1 MHSAAWLYD
10 WPPSHLPLAPRV
22 FPERAEQADT
32 ALDRWVAGMMSAVHL
47 PSALR
52 GHGRDAVVRAVL
64 KQERGL
70 KEWDDARL
78 LGEAREAAVPAFMR
92 CDPESGAR
100 AIAIVRE
107 VARRRVGLL
116 AHPPQVAAAWKLLC
130 GRLVELDTGEGKT
143 LSAALAAC
151 LAALARVPT
160 HVITVNDYLAQRDAQ
175 TMGPLFAFFG
185 LSVGVVHSK
194 VAHNRRAAEYS
205 RSLTYCTNKD
215 LVFDYLRDRVNARGA
230 HSLAQLSVRQLHG
243 LVRGGEPL
251 RLRGLHFAIVDEADS
266 ILIDEGRTPLILSA
280 ARDKGRDHA
289 AYQSLLD
296 VAGTLEAD
304 LDFRMVGPLQIPEL
318 TEAGRERLDDITQ
331 QMGIAKSAAANP
343 GQEDPGS
350 ALVRTAQRDE
360 SPADPALAFWQVPWV
375 RDHYIVQALRALHV
389 LQRDHHYVVQE
400 GKVVIVDEFTGRLLP
415 DRSWEQGLHQLIEAK
430 ESCAVTGVNRT
441 LARLTYQNF
450 FARYLRLSGMS
461 GTLRE
466 VARETATVYRV
477 RTERVEP
484 NKPMRRTQWPTLL
497 LANQAAKYQA
507 VVGEV
512 ARCLARGQPVL
523 VGTRSVEAS
532 QLVSDALRAAGISH
546 RVLNALQTADEAEL
560 IARAGMPGAVTV
572 ATNMAGRGTDIP
584 LDPALVERGG
594 LHVVLTEWHE
604 SPRIDRQLF
613 GRSARQGDPGSC
625 RAIVSL
631 EDEIIQRHSP
641 GVALWVAR
649 RWPDGVPPKWAVR
662 LLRNR
667 VQAMAERVN
676 AAQRRATMQHD
687 RLMQTQLAFSG
698 IAE

>member
-1 MHSAAWLYD
+1 MNSTTGFYD
-10 WPPSHLPLAPRV
+10 WPPAYLPLAARV
-22 FPERAEQADT
+22 YPERATFADT
-32 ALDRWVAGMMSAVHL
+32 AFDRWTAGMLSSLRIPA
-47 PSALR
+47 ALR
-52 GHGRDAVVRAVL
+52 GRGRGGLVRSVL
-64 KQERGL
+64 KQAQGL
-70 KEWDDARL
+70 EGWEDARL
-78 LGEAREAAVPAFMR
+78 RAGAREVAAPAFLR
-92 CDPESGAR
+92 CDPDAGAR

-116 AHPPQVAAAWKLLC
+116 AHPPQVLAAWKLLC

-151 LAALARVPT
+151 LAALAGVPT

-175 TMGPLFAFFG
+175 TMGPLFAFFR
-185 LSVGVVHSK
+185 LSVGVIHSK
-194 VAHNRRAAEYS
+194 LDHSRRAAEYS

-215 LVFDYLRDRVNARGA
+215 FVFDYLRDRVNACGA

-280 ARDKGRDHA
+280 ARDKGRDVP

-296 VAGTLEAD
+296 VAATLVAD
-304 LDFRMVGPLQIPEL
+304 EDYRMIGALLIPEL
-318 TEAGRERLDDITQ
+318 TESGRERLDDIAA
-331 QMGIAKSAAANP
+331 QMGVTNLGCANPEAANS
-343 GQEDPGS
+343 GGS
-350 ALVRTAQRDE
+350 A
-360 SPADPALAFWQVPWV
+360 ADPALAFWQVPWV

-389 LQRDHHYVVQE
+389 LQRDHHYVVHE

-415 DRSWEQGLHQLIEAK
+415 DRSWEQGLHQLIEVK
-430 ESCAVTGVNRT
+430 EAVAVTGVNRT
-441 LARLTYQNF
+441 LARLTYQSF

-466 VARETATVYRV
+466 VARETAVVYRV
-477 RTERVEP
+477 RTDRVEP
-484 NKPMRRTQWPTLL
+484 NKPMRRTEWPTVLT
-497 LANQAAKYQA
+497 ATEQAKQQA
-507 VVGEV
+507 VVEEV

-523 VGTRSVEAS
+523 VGTRSVQAS
-532 QLVSDALRAAGISH
+532 QSLSAALAAAKVVH
-546 RVLNALQTADEAEL
+546 RVLNALQTADEADL
-560 IARAGMPGAVTV
+560 IARAGKRRAVTV

-594 LHVVLTEWHE
+594 LHVILTEWHE
-604 SPRIDRQLF
+604 SARIDRQLF
-613 GRSARQGDPGSC
+613 GRCARQGDPGSC

-631 EDEIIQRHSP
+631 EDEIIQRHGA
-641 GVALWVAR
+641 GVARWVAQ
-649 RWPDGVPPKWAVR
+649 RWPAGSPPQWAVR

-667 VQAMAERVN
+667 VQAVAERVN

-698 IAE
+698 TAE

>member
-1 MHSAAWLYD
+1 MNSTTRLYD
-10 WPPSHLPLAPRV
+10 WPPAYLPLAARIY
-22 FPERAEQADT
+22 PERATQADT
-32 ALDRWVAGMMSAVHL
+32 ALDRWTAGMLSSL
-47 PSALR
+47 RPLQALR
-52 GHGRDAVVRAVL
+52 GRGRGGWVRSVL
-64 KQERGL
+64 RHALILEGW
-70 KEWDDARL
+70 EDARL
-78 LGEAREAAVPAFMR
+78 RAGAREVAAPAFLR
-92 CDPESGAR
+92 CDPDLGAR

-116 AHPPQVAAAWKLLC
+116 AHPPQVLAAWKLLC

-151 LAALARVPT
+151 LAALAGVPT

-185 LSVGVVHSK
+185 LSVGVIHSK
-194 VAHNRRAAEYS
+194 LDHNRRAAEYS

-280 ARDKGRDHA
+280 ARDKGRDA
-289 AYQSLLD
+289 PAYQSLLD
-296 VAGTLEAD
+296 VAATLVAD
-304 LDFRMVGPLQIPEL
+304 EDYRMIGALQIPEL
-318 TEAGRERLDDITQ
+318 TESGRERLEEIAA
-331 QMGIAKSAAANP
+331 QMGVANSGGAA
-343 GQEDPGS
+343 
-350 ALVRTAQRDE
+350 
-360 SPADPALAFWQVPWV
+360 ADPALAFWQVPWV

-389 LQRDHHYVVQE
+389 LQRDHHYVVHE

-415 DRSWEQGLHQLIEAK
+415 DRSWEQGLHQLIEVK
-430 ESCAVTGVNRT
+430 EAIAVTGVNRT
-441 LARLTYQNF
+441 LARLTYQSF

-466 VARETATVYRV
+466 VARETAAVYRV
-477 RTERVEP
+477 GTDRVEP
-484 NKPMRRTQWPTLL
+484 NKPMRRTEWPTVLT
-497 LANQAAKYQA
+497 ATQQAKHQA
-507 VVGEV
+507 VVEEV

-523 VGTRSVEAS
+523 VGTRSVQAS
-532 QLVSDALRAAGISH
+532 KSVSDALAAAKIVH
-546 RVLNALQTADEAEL
+546 RVLNALQTADEADL
-560 IARAGMPGAVTV
+560 IARAGKRRAVTV

-594 LHVVLTEWHE
+594 LHVILTEWHE
-604 SPRIDRQLF
+604 SARIDRQLF
-613 GRSARQGDPGSC
+613 GRCARQGDPGSC

-631 EDEIIQRHSP
+631 EDEIIQRHGA
-641 GVALWVAR
+641 GVARWVAH
-649 RWPDGVPPKWAVR
+649 RWPVGSPPRWAVR

-698 IAE
+698 TAE

>member
-1 MHSAAWLYD
+1 MNSAPWLYD
-10 WPPSHLPLAPRV
+10 WPPAHLPLAARV

-32 ALDRWVAGMMSAVHL
+32 TFDRWAAGMMSSLRVPAV
-47 PSALR
+47 LR
-52 GHGRDAVVRAVL
+52 RRGGRAVVRAVL
-64 KQERGL
+64 KQAQGL
-70 KEWDDARL
+70 KKWDDARL
-78 LGEAREAAVPAFMR
+78 RAGAREAAVPAFVR
-92 CDPESGAR
+92 CDPDAGSR

-107 VARRRVGLL
+107 VARRKVGLL
-116 AHPPQVAAAWKLLC
+116 AHPPQVLAAWKLLC

-151 LAALARVPT
+151 LAALAGVPT

-185 LSVGVVHSK
+185 LSVGVIHSGI
-194 VAHNRRAAEYS
+194 AHGRRATEYS

-230 HSLAQLSVRQLHG
+230 HSLAQLSVREMHG

-266 ILIDEGRTPLILSA
+266 ILIDEGRTPLILSS
-280 ARDKGRDHA
+280 ARDKGRDVA
-289 AYQSLLD
+289 AYRSLLD

-304 LDFRMVGPLQIPEL
+304 LDYGLIGALQIPEL
-318 TEAGRERLDDITQ
+318 TETGRERLDDTAAQIR
-331 QMGIAKSAAANP
+331 GAKSGKEVEGLAHAPAA
-343 GQEDPGS
+343 G
-350 ALVRTAQRDE
+350 RDE
-360 SPADPALAFWQVPWV
+360 SQADPALAFWQVPWV

-389 LQRDHHYVVQE
+389 LQRDHHYVVRE

-415 DRSWEQGLHQLIEAK
+415 DRSWEQGLHQLIEVK
-430 ESCAVTGVNRT
+430 EGCAVTGVNRT
-441 LARLTYQNF
+441 LARLTYQSF

-466 VARETATVYRV
+466 VARETAAVYRV

-484 NKPMRRTQWPTLL
+484 NKRMRRTEWPTLL
-497 LANQAAKYQA
+497 MATQAAKHRA
-507 VVGEV
+507 VVEEV
-512 ARCLARGQPVL
+512 ARCLGRGQPVL
-523 VGTRSVEAS
+523 VGTRSVQAS
-532 QLVSDALRAAGISH
+532 RFVSDALVTAGISH
-546 RVLNALQTADEAEL
+546 RILNALQTADEAEL
-560 IARAGMPGAVTV
+560 IARAGTRRAVTV

-604 SPRIDRQLF
+604 SSRIDRQLF
-613 GRSARQGDPGSC
+613 GRCARQGDPGSC
-625 RAIVSL
+625 RAVVSL
-631 EDEIIQRHSP
+631 EDEIIQRHGP
-641 GVALWVAR
+641 DVARWVAR
-649 RWPDGVPPKWAVR
+649 RWPAGAPPQWAVR

-667 VQAMAERVN
+667 VQAAAERANV
-676 AAQRRATMQHD
+676 AQRRATMHHD

-698 IAE
+698 TAE